1 MRVYRKT
8 AKTVIMGFRTVVV
21 KSRVKLELRLNMMV
35 IRGDVEKKI
44 FIDEIN
50 TLIIQSTAVAVTA
63 ALLNE
68 LVKNNVK
75 VIFCDEKFNPSSEL
89 LPYYGAHNTS
99 KRYKQQLAWTKSVK
113 DAVWGVLIKQKILC
127 QAYVLDGIGY
137 GHQADMLREYAAQVA
152 DGDETNREGHAA
164 KVYFNT
170 FLKEGRR
177 CDSFLN
183 GCLNYGYAV
192 LLSSFNREIVA
203 AGYMTQLGIWHENDF
218 NQFNLASDLMEPF
231 RPYIDKAALAIEVG
245 DAEFKTKLIDILNY
259 NVKIDGKN
267 TTFDLAIRQ
276 YVRSVLLALNTG
288 NCDEIMFPEDI
299 EWR

>member
-1 MRVYRKT
+1 
-8 AKTVIMGFRTVVV
+8 MGFRTVVI
-21 KSRVKLELRLNMMV
+21 KSRVKLELRLNIMV

-44 FIDEIN
+44 FINEIN

-68 LVKNNVK
+68 LVKNNIK
-75 VIFCDEKFNPSSEL
+75 VVFCDEKFNPSAEL

-99 KRYKQQLAWTKSVK
+99 KRYKQQIKWYAPIKNSVWRII
-113 DAVWGVLIKQKILC
+113 VRQKIL
-127 QAYVLDGIGY
+127 G
-137 GHQADMLREYAAQVA
+137 QADVLSMLHCDVQAEMLRNYADEIE
-152 DGDETNREGHAA
+152 DGDVTNREGHAA

-170 FLKEGRR
+170 FLEEGRR
-177 CDSFLN
+177 SESFIN

-192 LLSSFNREIVA
+192 LLSAFNREIVA
-203 AGYMTQLGIWHENDF
+203 AGYFTQLGIWHDNEF
-218 NQFNLASDLMEPF
+218 NNFNLASDLMEPF
-231 RPYIDKAALAIEVG
+231 RPYVDRVALGIADG
-245 DAEFKTKLIDILNY
+245 DREFKTKLTDILNY

-276 YVRSVLLALNTG
+276 YARSVFDALNSGET
-288 NCDEIMFPEDI
+288 DIIVFPQEI

>member
-1 MRVYRKT
+1 
-8 AKTVIMGFRTVVV
+8 MGFRTVVI

-44 FIDEIN
+44 FINEIN

-68 LVKNNVK
+68 LVKNNIK
-75 VIFCDEKFNPSSEL
+75 VVFCDEKFNPSSEL

-99 KRYKQQLAWTKSVK
+99 KRYRQQIKWYAPIKNSVWRII
-113 DAVWGVLIKQKILC
+113 VRQKIL
-127 QAYVLDGIGY
+127 G
-137 GHQADMLREYAAQVA
+137 QADVLSMLHCDVQAEMLRNYADEIE
-152 DGDETNREGHAA
+152 DGDVTNREGHAA

-170 FLKEGRR
+170 FLEEGRR
-177 CDSFLN
+177 SESFIN

-192 LLSSFNREIVA
+192 LLSALNREIVA
-203 AGYMTQLGIWHENDF
+203 AGYFTQLGIWHDNEF
-218 NQFNLASDLMEPF
+218 NNFNLASDLMEPF
-231 RPYIDKAALAIEVG
+231 RPYVDRVALGIEDG
-245 DAEFKTKLIDILNY
+245 DREFKTKLTDILNY

-276 YVRSVLLALNTG
+276 YARSVFDALNSGET
-288 NCDEIMFPEDI
+288 DIIVFPQEI

>member
-1 MRVYRKT
+1 
-8 AKTVIMGFRTVVV
+8 MGFRTVVI

-44 FIDEIN
+44 FINEIN

-68 LVKNNVK
+68 LVKNNIK
-75 VIFCDEKFNPSSEL
+75 VVFCDEKFNPSSEL

-99 KRYKQQLAWTKSVK
+99 KRYKQQIKWYAPIKNSVWK
-113 DAVWGVLIKQKILC
+113 IIVRQKIL
-127 QAYVLDGIGY
+127 G
-137 GHQADMLREYAAQVA
+137 QADVLSMLHCDVQAEMLRNYADEIE
-152 DGDETNREGHAA
+152 DGDVTNREGHAA

-170 FLKEGRR
+170 FLEEGRR
-177 CDSFLN
+177 SESFIN

-192 LLSSFNREIVA
+192 LLSAFNREIVA
-203 AGYMTQLGIWHENDF
+203 AGYFTQLGIWHDNEF
-218 NQFNLASDLMEPF
+218 NNFNLASDLMEPF
-231 RPYIDKAALAIEVG
+231 RPYVDRVALGIEDG
-245 DAEFKTKLIDILNY
+245 DREFKTKLTDILNY
-259 NVKIDGKN
+259 NVKIYGKN

-276 YVRSVLLALNTG
+276 YARSVFDALNSGET
-288 NCDEIMFPEDI
+288 DIIVFPQEI

>member
-1 MRVYRKT
+1 
-8 AKTVIMGFRTVVV
+8 MGFRTVVI

-44 FIDEIN
+44 FINEIN

-68 LVKNNVK
+68 LVKNNIK
-75 VIFCDEKFNPSSEL
+75 VVFCDEKFNPSSEL

-99 KRYKQQLAWTKSVK
+99 KRYKQQIKWYAPIKNSVWRII
-113 DAVWGVLIKQKILC
+113 VRQKIL
-127 QAYVLDGIGY
+127 G
-137 GHQADMLREYAAQVA
+137 QADVLSMLHCDVQAEMLRNYADEIE
-152 DGDETNREGHAA
+152 DGDVTNREGHAA

-170 FLKEGRR
+170 FLEEGRR
-177 CDSFLN
+177 SESFIN

-192 LLSSFNREIVA
+192 LLSAFNREIVA
-203 AGYMTQLGIWHENDF
+203 AGYFTQLGIWHDNEF
-218 NQFNLASDLMEPF
+218 NNFNLASDLMEPF
-231 RPYIDKAALAIEVG
+231 RPYVDRVALGIEDG
-245 DAEFKTKLIDILNY
+245 DREFKTKLTDILNY

-276 YVRSVLLALNTG
+276 YASSVFDALNSGET
-288 NCDEIMFPEDI
+288 DIIVFPQEI

>member
-1 MRVYRKT
+1 
-8 AKTVIMGFRTVVV
+8 MGFRTVVI

-44 FIDEIN
+44 FINEIN

-68 LVKNNVK
+68 LVKNNIK
-75 VIFCDEKFNPSSEL
+75 VVFCDEKFNPSSEL

-99 KRYKQQLAWTKSVK
+99 KRYKQQIKWYAPIKNSVWRII
-113 DAVWGVLIKQKILC
+113 VRQKIL
-127 QAYVLDGIGY
+127 G
-137 GHQADMLREYAAQVA
+137 QADVLSMLHCDVQAEMLRNYADEIE
-152 DGDETNREGHAA
+152 DGDVTNREGHAA

-170 FLKEGRR
+170 FLEEGRR
-177 CDSFLN
+177 SESFIN

-192 LLSSFNREIVA
+192 LLSALNREIVA
-203 AGYMTQLGIWHENDF
+203 AGYFTQLGIWHDNEF
-218 NQFNLASDLMEPF
+218 NNFNLASDLMEPF
-231 RPYIDKAALAIEVG
+231 RPYVDRVALGIEDG
-245 DAEFKTKLIDILNY
+245 DREFKTKLTDILNY

-276 YVRSVLLALNTG
+276 YARSVFDALNSGET
-288 NCDEIMFPEDI
+288 DIIVFPQEI

>member
-1 MRVYRKT
+1 
-8 AKTVIMGFRTVVV
+8 MGFRTVVI

-44 FIDEIN
+44 FINEIN

-68 LVKNNVK
+68 LVKNNIK
-75 VIFCDEKFNPSSEL
+75 VVFCDEKFNPSAEL

-99 KRYKQQLAWTKSVK
+99 KRYKQQIKWYAPIKNSVWRII
-113 DAVWGVLIKQKILC
+113 VRQKIL
-127 QAYVLDGIGY
+127 G
-137 GHQADMLREYAAQVA
+137 QADVLSMLHCDVQAEMLRNYADEIE
-152 DGDETNREGHAA
+152 DGDVTNREGHAA

-170 FLKEGRR
+170 FLEEGRR
-177 CDSFLN
+177 SESFIN

-192 LLSSFNREIVA
+192 LLSAFNREIVA
-203 AGYMTQLGIWHENDF
+203 AGYFTQLGIWHDNEF
-218 NQFNLASDLMEPF
+218 NNFNLASDLMEPF
-231 RPYIDKAALAIEVG
+231 RPFVDRVALGIEDG
-245 DAEFKTKLIDILNY
+245 DREFKTKLTDILNY
-259 NVKIDGKN
+259 NVKINGKN

-276 YVRSVLLALNTG
+276 YSRSVFDALNSGET
-288 NCDEIMFPEDI
+288 DIIVFPQEI

>member
-1 MRVYRKT
+1 
-8 AKTVIMGFRTVVV
+8 MGFRTVVI

-44 FIDEIN
+44 FINEIN

-68 LVKNNVK
+68 LVKNNIK
-75 VIFCDEKFNPSSEL
+75 VVFCDEKFNPSSEL

-99 KRYKQQLAWTKSVK
+99 KRYKQQIKWYAPIKNSVWRII
-113 DAVWGVLIKQKILC
+113 VRQKIL
-127 QAYVLDGIGY
+127 G
-137 GHQADMLREYAAQVA
+137 QADVLSMLHCDVQAEMLRNYADEIE
-152 DGDETNREGHAA
+152 DGDVTNREGHAA

-170 FLKEGRR
+170 FLEEGRR
-177 CDSFLN
+177 SESFIN

-192 LLSSFNREIVA
+192 LLSAFNREIVA
-203 AGYMTQLGIWHENDF
+203 AGYFTQFGIWHDNEF
-218 NQFNLASDLMEPF
+218 NNFNLASDLMEPF
-231 RPYIDKAALAIEVG
+231 RPYVDRVALGIEDG
-245 DAEFKTKLIDILNY
+245 DREFKTKLTDILNY

-276 YVRSVLLALNTG
+276 YARSVFDALNSGET
-288 NCDEIMFPEDI
+288 DIIVFPQEI

>member
-1 MRVYRKT
+1 
-8 AKTVIMGFRTVVV
+8 MGFRTVVI

-44 FIDEIN
+44 FINEIN

-68 LVKNNVK
+68 LVKNNIK
-75 VIFCDEKFNPSSEL
+75 VVFCDEKFNPSSEL

-99 KRYKQQLAWTKSVK
+99 KRYKQQIKWYAPIKNSVWK
-113 DAVWGVLIKQKILC
+113 IIVRQKIL
-127 QAYVLDGIGY
+127 G
-137 GHQADMLREYAAQVA
+137 QADVLSMLHCDVQAEMLRNYADEIE
-152 DGDETNREGHAA
+152 DGDVTNREGHAA

-170 FLKEGRR
+170 FLEEGRR
-177 CDSFLN
+177 SESFIN

-192 LLSSFNREIVA
+192 LLSAFNREIVA
-203 AGYMTQLGIWHENDF
+203 AGYFTQLGIWHDNEF
-218 NQFNLASDLMEPF
+218 NNFNLASDLMEPF
-231 RPYIDKAALAIEVG
+231 RPYVDRVVLGIEDG
-245 DAEFKTKLIDILNY
+245 DREFKTKLTDILNY

-276 YVRSVLLALNTG
+276 YARSVFDALNSGET
-288 NCDEIMFPEDI
+288 DIIVFPQEI

>member
-1 MRVYRKT
+1 
-8 AKTVIMGFRTVVV
+8 MGFRTVVI

-44 FIDEIN
+44 FINEIN

-68 LVKNNVK
+68 LVKNNIK
-75 VIFCDEKFNPSSEL
+75 VVFCDEKFNPSSEL

-99 KRYKQQLAWTKSVK
+99 KRYKQQIKWYAPIKNSVWRII
-113 DAVWGVLIKQKILC
+113 VRQKIL
-127 QAYVLDGIGY
+127 G
-137 GHQADMLREYAAQVA
+137 QADVLSMLHCDVQAEMLRNYADEIE
-152 DGDETNREGHAA
+152 DGDVTNREGHAA

-170 FLKEGRR
+170 FLEEGRR
-177 CDSFLN
+177 SESFIN

-192 LLSSFNREIVA
+192 LLSAFNREIVA
-203 AGYMTQLGIWHENDF
+203 AGYFTQLGIWHDNEF
-218 NQFNLASDLMEPF
+218 NNFNLASDLMEPF
-231 RPYIDKAALAIEVG
+231 RPYVDRVALGIEDG
-245 DAEFKTKLIDILNY
+245 DREFKTKLTDILNY

-276 YVRSVLLALNTG
+276 YARSVFDALNSGET
-288 NCDEIMFPEDI
+288 DIIVFPHEI

>member
-1 MRVYRKT
+1 
-8 AKTVIMGFRTVVV
+8 MGFRTVVI

-44 FIDEIN
+44 FINEIN

-68 LVKNNVK
+68 LVKNNIK
-75 VIFCDEKFNPSSEL
+75 VVFCDEKFNPSSEL

-99 KRYKQQLAWTKSVK
+99 KRYKQQIKWYAPIKNSVWRII
-113 DAVWGVLIKQKILC
+113 VRQKIL
-127 QAYVLDGIGY
+127 G
-137 GHQADMLREYAAQVA
+137 QADVLSMLHCDVQAEMLRNYADEIE
-152 DGDETNREGHAA
+152 DGDVTNREGHAA

-170 FLKEGRR
+170 FLEEGRR
-177 CDSFLN
+177 SESFIN

-192 LLSSFNREIVA
+192 LLSALNREIVA
-203 AGYMTQLGIWHENDF
+203 AGYFTQLGIWHDNEF
-218 NQFNLASDLMEPF
+218 NNFNLASDLMEPF
-231 RPYIDKAALAIEVG
+231 RPYVDRVVLGIEDG
-245 DAEFKTKLIDILNY
+245 DREFKTKLTDILNY

-276 YVRSVLLALNTG
+276 YARSVFDALNSGET
-288 NCDEIMFPEDI
+288 DIIVFPQEI

>member
-1 MRVYRKT
+1 
-8 AKTVIMGFRTVVV
+8 MGFRTVVI

-44 FIDEIN
+44 FINEIN

-68 LVKNNVK
+68 LVKNNIK
-75 VIFCDEKFNPSSEL
+75 VVFCDEKFNPSSEL

-99 KRYKQQLAWTKSVK
+99 KRYKQQIKWYATIKNSVWRII
-113 DAVWGVLIKQKILC
+113 VRQKIL
-127 QAYVLDGIGY
+127 G
-137 GHQADMLREYAAQVA
+137 QADVLSMLHCDVQAEMLRNYADEIE
-152 DGDETNREGHAA
+152 DGDVTNREGHAA

-170 FLKEGRR
+170 FLEEGRR
-177 CDSFLN
+177 SESFIN

-192 LLSSFNREIVA
+192 LLSAFNREIVA
-203 AGYMTQLGIWHENDF
+203 AGYFTQLGIWHDNEF
-218 NQFNLASDLMEPF
+218 NNFNLASDLMEPF
-231 RPYIDKAALAIEVG
+231 RPYVDRVVLGIEDG
-245 DAEFKTKLIDILNY
+245 DREFKTKLTDILNY

-276 YVRSVLLALNTG
+276 YARSVFDALNSGET
-288 NCDEIMFPEDI
+288 DIIVFPQEI

>member
-1 MRVYRKT
+1 
-8 AKTVIMGFRTVVV
+8 MGFRTVVI

-44 FIDEIN
+44 FINEIN

-68 LVKNNVK
+68 LVKNNIK
-75 VIFCDEKFNPSSEL
+75 VVFCDEKFNPSSEL

-99 KRYKQQLAWTKSVK
+99 KRYKQQIKWYAPIKNSVWK
-113 DAVWGVLIKQKILC
+113 IIVRQKIL
-127 QAYVLDGIGY
+127 G
-137 GHQADMLREYAAQVA
+137 QADVLSMLHCDVQAEMLRNYADEIE
-152 DGDETNREGHAA
+152 DGDVTNREGHAA

-170 FLKEGRR
+170 FLEEGRR
-177 CDSFLN
+177 SESFIN

-192 LLSSFNREIVA
+192 LLSAFNREIVA
-203 AGYMTQLGIWHENDF
+203 AGYFTQLGIWHDNEF
-218 NQFNLASDLMEPF
+218 NNFNLASDLMEPF
-231 RPYIDKAALAIEVG
+231 RPYVDRVALGIEDG
-245 DAEFKTKLIDILNY
+245 DREFKTKLTDILNY

-276 YVRSVLLALNTG
+276 YARSVFDALNSGET
-288 NCDEIMFPEDI
+288 DIIVFPQEI

>member
-1 MRVYRKT
+1 
-8 AKTVIMGFRTVVV
+8 MGFRTVVI

-44 FIDEIN
+44 FINEIN
-50 TLIIQSTAVAVTA
+50 TLIIQSTAVAVTT

-68 LVKNNVK
+68 LVKNNIK
-75 VIFCDEKFNPSSEL
+75 VVFCDEKYNPSSEL

-99 KRYKQQLAWTKSVK
+99 KRYKQQIKWYAPIKNSVWRII
-113 DAVWGVLIKQKILC
+113 VRQKIL
-127 QAYVLDGIGY
+127 G
-137 GHQADMLREYAAQVA
+137 QADVLSMLHCDVQAEMLRNYADEIE
-152 DGDETNREGHAA
+152 DGDVTNREGHAA

-170 FLKEGRR
+170 FLEEGRR
-177 CDSFLN
+177 SESFIN

-192 LLSSFNREIVA
+192 LLSAFNREIVA
-203 AGYMTQLGIWHENDF
+203 AGYFTQLGIWHDNEF
-218 NQFNLASDLMEPF
+218 NNFNLASDLMEPF
-231 RPYIDKAALAIEVG
+231 RPYVDRVALGIADG
-245 DAEFKTKLIDILNY
+245 DREFKTKLTDILNY

-276 YVRSVLLALNTG
+276 YARSVFDALNSGET
-288 NCDEIMFPEDI
+288 DIIVFPQEI

>member
-1 MRVYRKT
+1 
-8 AKTVIMGFRTVVV
+8 MGFRTVVI

-44 FIDEIN
+44 FINEIN

-68 LVKNNVK
+68 LVKNNIK
-75 VIFCDEKFNPSSEL
+75 VVFCDEKFNPSSEL

-99 KRYKQQLAWTKSVK
+99 KRYKQQIKWYAPIKNSVWRII
-113 DAVWGVLIKQKILC
+113 VRQKIL
-127 QAYVLDGIGY
+127 G
-137 GHQADMLREYAAQVA
+137 QADVLSMLHCDVQAEMLRNYADEIE
-152 DGDETNREGHAA
+152 DGDVTNREGHAA

-170 FLKEGRR
+170 FLEEGRR
-177 CDSFLN
+177 SESFIN

-192 LLSSFNREIVA
+192 LLSAFNREIVA
-203 AGYMTQLGIWHENDF
+203 AGYFTQLGIWHDNEF
-218 NQFNLASDLMEPF
+218 NNFNLASDLMEPF
-231 RPYIDKAALAIEVG
+231 RPYVDRVVLGIEDG
-245 DAEFKTKLIDILNY
+245 DREFKTKLTDILNY

-276 YVRSVLLALNTG
+276 
-288 NCDEIMFPEDI
+288 
-299 EWR
+299 

>member
-1 MRVYRKT
+1 
-8 AKTVIMGFRTVVV
+8 MGFRTVVI

-35 IRGDVEKKI
+35 IRGDVENKI
-44 FIDEIN
+44 FINEIN

-68 LVKNNVK
+68 LVKNNIK
-75 VIFCDEKFNPSSEL
+75 VVFCDEKFNPSSEL

-99 KRYKQQLAWTKSVK
+99 KRYKQQIKWYAPIKNSVWRII
-113 DAVWGVLIKQKILC
+113 VRQKIL
-127 QAYVLDGIGY
+127 G
-137 GHQADMLREYAAQVA
+137 QADVLSMLHCDVQAEMLRNYADEIE
-152 DGDETNREGHAA
+152 DGDVTNREGHAA

-170 FLKEGRR
+170 FLEEGRR
-177 CDSFLN
+177 SESFIN

-192 LLSSFNREIVA
+192 LLSAFNREIVA
-203 AGYMTQLGIWHENDF
+203 AGYFTQLGIWHDNEF
-218 NQFNLASDLMEPF
+218 NNFNLASDLMEPF
-231 RPYIDKAALAIEVG
+231 RPYVDRVALGIEDG
-245 DAEFKTKLIDILNY
+245 DREFKTKLTDILNY

-276 YVRSVLLALNTG
+276 YARSVFDALNSGET
-288 NCDEIMFPEDI
+288 DIIVFPQEI

>member
-1 MRVYRKT
+1 
-8 AKTVIMGFRTVVV
+8 MGFRTVVI

-44 FIDEIN
+44 FINEIN

-68 LVKNNVK
+68 LVKNNIK
-75 VIFCDEKFNPSSEL
+75 VVFCDEKFNPSSEL
-89 LPYYGAHNTS
+89 LPYCGAHNTS
-99 KRYKQQLAWTKSVK
+99 KRYKQQIKWYAPIKNSV
-113 DAVWGVLIKQKILC
+113 WRIIIRQKIL
-127 QAYVLDGIGY
+127 G
-137 GHQADMLREYAAQVA
+137 QADVLSMLHCDVQAEMLRNYADEIE
-152 DGDETNREGHAA
+152 DGDVTNREGHAA

-170 FLKEGRR
+170 FLEEGRR
-177 CDSFLN
+177 SESFIN

-192 LLSSFNREIVA
+192 LLSAFNREIVA
-203 AGYMTQLGIWHENDF
+203 AGYFTQLGIWHDNEF
-218 NQFNLASDLMEPF
+218 NNFNLASDLMEPF
-231 RPYIDKAALAIEVG
+231 RPYVDRVALGIEDG
-245 DAEFKTKLIDILNY
+245 DREFKTKLTDILNY

-276 YVRSVLLALNTG
+276 YARSVFDALNSGET
-288 NCDEIMFPEDI
+288 DIIVFPQEI

>member
-1 MRVYRKT
+1 
-8 AKTVIMGFRTVVV
+8 MGFRTVVI

-44 FIDEIN
+44 FINEIN

-68 LVKNNVK
+68 LVKNNIK
-75 VIFCDEKFNPSSEL
+75 VVFCDEKFNPSSEL

-99 KRYKQQLAWTKSVK
+99 KRYKQQIKWYAPIKNSVWRII
-113 DAVWGVLIKQKILC
+113 VRQKIL
-127 QAYVLDGIGY
+127 G
-137 GHQADMLREYAAQVA
+137 QADVLSMLHCDVQAEMLRNYADEIE
-152 DGDETNREGHAA
+152 DGDVTNREGHAA

-170 FLKEGRR
+170 FLEEGKRSE
-177 CDSFLN
+177 SFIN

-192 LLSSFNREIVA
+192 LLSAFNREIVA
-203 AGYMTQLGIWHENDF
+203 AGYFTQLGIWHDNEF
-218 NQFNLASDLMEPF
+218 NNFNLASDLMEPF
-231 RPYIDKAALAIEVG
+231 RPYVDRVALGIEDG
-245 DAEFKTKLIDILNY
+245 DREFKTKLTDILNY

-276 YVRSVLLALNTG
+276 YARSVFDALNSGET
-288 NCDEIMFPEDI
+288 DIIVFPQEI

>member
-1 MRVYRKT
+1 
-8 AKTVIMGFRTVVV
+8 MGFRTVVI

-44 FIDEIN
+44 FINEIN

-68 LVKNNVK
+68 LVKNNIK
-75 VIFCDEKFNPSSEL
+75 VVFCDEKFNPSAEL

-99 KRYKQQLAWTKSVK
+99 KRYKQQIKWYAPIKNSVWRII
-113 DAVWGVLIKQKILC
+113 VRQKIL
-127 QAYVLDGIGY
+127 G
-137 GHQADMLREYAAQVA
+137 QADVLSMLHCDVQAEMLRNYADEIE
-152 DGDETNREGHAA
+152 DGDVTNREGHAA

-170 FLKEGRR
+170 FLEEGRR
-177 CDSFLN
+177 SESFIN

-192 LLSSFNREIVA
+192 LLSAFNREIVA
-203 AGYMTQLGIWHENDF
+203 AGYFTQLGIWHDNEF
-218 NQFNLASDLMEPF
+218 NNFNLASDLMEPF
-231 RPYIDKAALAIEVG
+231 RPYVDRVALGIEDG
-245 DAEFKTKLIDILNY
+245 DREFKTKLTDILNY

-276 YVRSVLLALNTG
+276 YARSVFDALNSGET
-288 NCDEIMFPEDI
+288 DIIVFPQEI

>member
-1 MRVYRKT
+1 
-8 AKTVIMGFRTVVV
+8 MGFRTVVI

-44 FIDEIN
+44 FINEIN

-68 LVKNNVK
+68 LVKNNIK
-75 VIFCDEKFNPSSEL
+75 VVFCDEKFNPSSEL
-89 LPYYGAHNTS
+89 LPYYGAHNKS
-99 KRYKQQLAWTKSVK
+99 KRYKQQIKWYAPIKNSVWRII
-113 DAVWGVLIKQKILC
+113 VRQKIL
-127 QAYVLDGIGY
+127 G
-137 GHQADMLREYAAQVA
+137 QADVLSMLHCDVQAEMLRNYADEIE
-152 DGDETNREGHAA
+152 DGDVTNREGHAA

-170 FLKEGRR
+170 FLEEGRR
-177 CDSFLN
+177 SESFIN

-192 LLSSFNREIVA
+192 LLSAFNREIVA
-203 AGYMTQLGIWHENDF
+203 AGYFTQLGIWHDNEF
-218 NQFNLASDLMEPF
+218 NNFNLASELMEPF
-231 RPYIDKAALAIEVG
+231 RPYVDRVALGIADG
-245 DAEFKTKLIDILNY
+245 DREFKTKLTDILNY

-276 YVRSVLLALNTG
+276 YARSVFDALNSGET
-288 NCDEIMFPEDI
+288 DIIVDPQEI

>member
-1 MRVYRKT
+1 
-8 AKTVIMGFRTVVV
+8 MGFRTVVI

-44 FIDEIN
+44 FINEIN

-68 LVKNNVK
+68 LVKNNIK
-75 VIFCDEKFNPSSEL
+75 VVFCDEKFNPSSEL

-99 KRYKQQLAWTKSVK
+99 KRYKQQIKWYAPIKNSVWRII
-113 DAVWGVLIKQKILC
+113 VRQKIL
-127 QAYVLDGIGY
+127 G
-137 GHQADMLREYAAQVA
+137 QADVLSMLHCDVQAEMLRNYADEIE
-152 DGDETNREGHAA
+152 DGDVTNREGHAA

-170 FLKEGRR
+170 FLEEGRR
-177 CDSFLN
+177 SESFIN

-192 LLSSFNREIVA
+192 LLSAFNREIVA
-203 AGYMTQLGIWHENDF
+203 AGYFTQLGIWHDNEF
-218 NQFNLASDLMEPF
+218 NNFNLASDLMEPF
-231 RPYIDKAALAIEVG
+231 RPYVDRVALGIADG
-245 DAEFKTKLIDILNY
+245 DREFKTKLTDILNY

-276 YVRSVLLALNTG
+276 YARSVFDALNSGET
-288 NCDEIMFPEDI
+288 DIIVFPQEI

>member
-1 MRVYRKT
+1 
-8 AKTVIMGFRTVVV
+8 MGFRIVVI

-44 FIDEIN
+44 FINEIN

-68 LVKNNVK
+68 LVKNNIK
-75 VIFCDEKFNPSSEL
+75 VVFCDEKFNPSSEL

-99 KRYKQQLAWTKSVK
+99 KRYKQQIKWYAPIKNSVWRII
-113 DAVWGVLIKQKILC
+113 VRQKIL
-127 QAYVLDGIGY
+127 G
-137 GHQADMLREYAAQVA
+137 QADVLSMLHCDVQAEMLRNYADEIE
-152 DGDETNREGHAA
+152 DGDVTNREGHAA

-170 FLKEGRR
+170 FLEEGRR
-177 CDSFLN
+177 SESFIN

-192 LLSSFNREIVA
+192 LLSAFNREIVA
-203 AGYMTQLGIWHENDF
+203 AGYFTQLGIWHDNEF
-218 NQFNLASDLMEPF
+218 NNFNLASDLMEPF
-231 RPYIDKAALAIEVG
+231 RPYVDRVALGIEDG
-245 DAEFKTKLIDILNY
+245 DREFKTKLTDILNY

-276 YVRSVLLALNTG
+276 YARSVFDALNSGET
-288 NCDEIMFPEDI
+288 DIIVFPQEI

>member
-1 MRVYRKT
+1 
-8 AKTVIMGFRTVVV
+8 MGFRTVVI

-44 FIDEIN
+44 FINEIN

-68 LVKNNVK
+68 LVKNNIK
-75 VIFCDEKFNPSSEL
+75 VVFCDEKFNPSSEL

-99 KRYKQQLAWTKSVK
+99 KRYKQQIKWYAPIKNSVWRII
-113 DAVWGVLIKQKILC
+113 VRQKIL
-127 QAYVLDGIGY
+127 G
-137 GHQADMLREYAAQVA
+137 QADVLSMLHCDVQAEMLRNYADEIE
-152 DGDETNREGHAA
+152 DGDVTNREGHAA

-170 FLKEGRR
+170 FLEEGRR
-177 CDSFLN
+177 SESFIN

-192 LLSSFNREIVA
+192 LLSAFNREIVA
-203 AGYMTQLGIWHENDF
+203 AGYFTQLGIWRDNEF
-218 NQFNLASDLMEPF
+218 NNFNLASDLMEPF
-231 RPYIDKAALAIEVG
+231 RPYVDRVALGIEDG
-245 DAEFKTKLIDILNY
+245 DREFKTKLTDILNY

-276 YVRSVLLALNTG
+276 YARSVFDALNSGET
-288 NCDEIMFPEDI
+288 DIIVFPQEI

>member
-1 MRVYRKT
+1 
-8 AKTVIMGFRTVVV
+8 MGFRTVVI

-44 FIDEIN
+44 FINEIN

-68 LVKNNVK
+68 LVKNNIK
-75 VIFCDEKFNPSSEL
+75 VVFCDEKFNPSSEL

-99 KRYKQQLAWTKSVK
+99 KRYKQQIKWYAPIKNSVWRII
-113 DAVWGVLIKQKILC
+113 VRQKIL
-127 QAYVLDGIGY
+127 G
-137 GHQADMLREYAAQVA
+137 QADVLSMLHCDVQAEMLRNYADEIE
-152 DGDETNREGHAA
+152 DGDVTNREGHAA

-170 FLKEGRR
+170 FLEEGRR
-177 CDSFLN
+177 SESFIN

-192 LLSSFNREIVA
+192 LLSAFNREIVA
-203 AGYMTQLGIWHENDF
+203 AGYFTQLGIWHDNEF
-218 NQFNLASDLMEPF
+218 NNFNLASDLMEPF
-231 RPYIDKAALAIEVG
+231 RPYVDRVALGIEDG
-245 DAEFKTKLIDILNY
+245 DREFKTKLTDILNY

-276 YVRSVLLALNTG
+276 YARSVFDALNSGET
-288 NCDEIMFPEDI
+288 DIIVFPQEI

>member
-1 MRVYRKT
+1 
-8 AKTVIMGFRTVVV
+8 MGFRTVVI

-44 FIDEIN
+44 FINEIN

-68 LVKNNVK
+68 LVKNNIK
-75 VIFCDEKFNPSSEL
+75 VVFCDEKFNPSSEL

-99 KRYKQQLAWTKSVK
+99 KRYKQQIKWYAPITNSVWRII
-113 DAVWGVLIKQKILC
+113 VRQKIL
-127 QAYVLDGIGY
+127 G
-137 GHQADMLREYAAQVA
+137 QADVLSMLHCDVQAEMLRNYADEIE
-152 DGDETNREGHAA
+152 DGDVTNREGHAA

-170 FLKEGRR
+170 FLEEGRR
-177 CDSFLN
+177 SESFIN

-192 LLSSFNREIVA
+192 LLSAFNREIVA
-203 AGYMTQLGIWHENDF
+203 AGYFTQLGIWHDNEF
-218 NQFNLASDLMEPF
+218 NNFNLASDLMEPF
-231 RPYIDKAALAIEVG
+231 RPYVDRVVLGIEDG
-245 DAEFKTKLIDILNY
+245 DREFKTKLTDILNY

-276 YVRSVLLALNTG
+276 YARSVFDALNSGET
-288 NCDEIMFPEDI
+288 DIIVFPQEI

>member
-1 MRVYRKT
+1 
-8 AKTVIMGFRTVVV
+8 MGFRTVVI

-44 FIDEIN
+44 FINEIN

-68 LVKNNVK
+68 LVKNNIK
-75 VIFCDEKFNPSSEL
+75 VVFCDEKFNPSSEL

-99 KRYKQQLAWTKSVK
+99 KRYKQQIKWYAPIKNSVWRIIVRK
-113 DAVWGVLIKQKILC
+113 KIL
-127 QAYVLDGIGY
+127 G
-137 GHQADMLREYAAQVA
+137 QADVLSMLHCDVQAEMLRNYADEIE
-152 DGDETNREGHAA
+152 DGDVTNREGHAA

-170 FLKEGRR
+170 FLEEGRR
-177 CDSFLN
+177 SESFIN
-183 GCLNYGYAV
+183 GCLNYGYEV
-192 LLSSFNREIVA
+192 LLSAFNREIVA
-203 AGYMTQLGIWHENDF
+203 AGYFTQLGIWHDNEF
-218 NQFNLASDLMEPF
+218 NNFNLASDLMEPF
-231 RPYIDKAALAIEVG
+231 RPYVDRVALGIEDG
-245 DAEFKTKLIDILNY
+245 DREFKTKLTDILNY

-276 YVRSVLLALNTG
+276 YARSVFDALNSGET
-288 NCDEIMFPEDI
+288 DIIVFPQEI